1 MKRRIVQ
8 KEKNDSLKECVKPL
22 MEDAN
27 YDPGKNNMNVLT
39 QCLELCYF
47 STNYILHCSKCPRLS
62 CTYQD
67 FFFLTH
73 RRQTFSRVEI
83 GQKRQQRCFS
93 RVLRKYDIEIW
104 RLFRR
109 DKNCHDK
116 TCPRIL
122 SQTIVLLLTGPF
134 KARTERPRMEN
145 CLRVIKC
152 GQRAHGKMWMIKCGW
167 YYGS

>member
-1 MKRRIVQ
+1 MCKTVNGGCELWPRKKQYERSKSMFRIVLFFH
-8 KEKNDSLKECVKPL
+8 KL
-22 MEDAN
+22 
-27 YDPGKNNMNVLT
+27 Y
-39 QCLELCYF
+39 
-47 STNYILHCSKCPRLS
+47 STVSETFILSY
-62 CTYQD
+62 YQD
-67 FFFLTH
+67 FFFFLTH
-73 RRQTFSRVEI
+73 RRQNFSRVEI

-122 SQTIVLLLTGPF
+122 SQTIVLLLTGPY

-145 CLRVIKC
+145 CLR
-152 GQRAHGKMWMIKCGW
+152 MIKCGW
-167 YYGS
+167 QPAHGKMQMIKWGWYYGW